1 MKEESLVP
9 KNQLIKGYKKL
20 LEKLKQ
26 NLNKIIRINKIR
38 EDKQNH
44 STNQE
49 KILKKIKRNK
59 INQQNIKDE
68 LNFL

>member
-1 MKEESLVP
+1 MKEGSLVP